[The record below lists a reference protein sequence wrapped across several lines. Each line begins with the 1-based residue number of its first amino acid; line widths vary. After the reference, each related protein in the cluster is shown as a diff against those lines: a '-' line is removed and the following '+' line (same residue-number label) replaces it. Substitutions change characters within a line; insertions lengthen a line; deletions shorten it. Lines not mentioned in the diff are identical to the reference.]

1 MPQRDK
7 DIYASAHLRHLL
19 AEEAAALLPDLQRC
33 AGTHALLVSALSHD
47 HPPVLPLLGNWA
59 RMRLVANRYHG
70 DIRARSDEALPF
82 VDDAF
87 GLVLLRHAVEVAP
100 APQALLQEACRVLAP
115 GGVLALT
122 GMHPLSGWL
131 PWLYWY
137 TRGGSMPALKSPL
150 TLERWVRAGELDVER
165 IHRVGHV
172 WPNGGAHTRGISA
185 LGGGYVLIARKRRR
199 MAIPTRLKPK
209 LVPAPVNVN
218 LAPGARRNASS

>member
-7 DIYASAHLRHLL
+7 DIYASAPLRHLL

-59 RMRLVANRYHG
+59 RLRLVGHRYHG
-70 DIRARSDEALPF
+70 DARASADEALPF

-100 APQALLQEACRVLAP
+100 APQELLQEACRVLAP
-115 GGVLALT
+115 GGVLVLT
-122 GMHPLSGWL
+122 GLHPWSGWL
-131 PWLYWY
+131 PWLYWQG
-137 TRGGSMPALKSPL
+137 RDGVMPALKSPL

-165 IHRVGHV
+165 MQRVGHV
-172 WPNGGAHTRGISA
+172 WPHSAADARGVHP

-199 MAIPTRLKPK
+199 AVAPTRLKPK
-209 LVPAPVNVN
+209 LVPASVNVN
-218 LAPGARRNASS
+218 LAPGARRHASS